1 MAGGKEDSV
10 SGSRGAS
17 GRDRERRGVERAAG
31 AMAPVASFPGGP
43 EDRSAASLAAQ
54 EAWPHTE
61 PGAEIDVEETLGDD
75 PPDQPAITPKRG

>member
-1 MAGGKEDSV
+1 
-10 SGSRGAS
+10 
-17 GRDRERRGVERAAG
+17 
-31 AMAPVASFPGGP
+31 MAPVGSFPGGP

-61 PGAEIDVEETLGDD
+61 LGAGIDVEETLGDD